1 MVTYVQQ
8 YMYSSNATYTFILSQ
23 LNLDLYDTILLPM
36 CSNSHWRLVVRMY
49 ICYPKVLVMRLGC
62 TAIYYTQVLDL
73 KNKTV
78 QFQDPLGSYT
88 PSVLPKALI
97 SLITSRLKSTTTE
110 WKLIEQ
116 PHALPLQRNGYD
128 CGAFIC
134 VVCRAHACKRHALT
148 VVLCCVTTS

>member
-1 MVTYVQQ
+1 MIR
-8 YMYSSNATYTFILSQ
+8 YSCQCAATATGDSWCVCM
-23 LNLDLYDTILLPM
+23 LPQGV
-36 CSNSHWRLVVRMY
+36 CDEVRLHS
-49 ICYPKVLVMRLGC
+49 
-62 TAIYYTQVLDL
+62 YYTQVIDL

-97 SLITSRLKSTTTE
+97 SLITTRLTSTMTE
-110 WKLIEQ
+110 WKSIEQ

-134 VVCRAHACKRHALT
+134 VVCCAHACKRHAPT
-148 VVLCCVTTS
+148 VVLCCVTAS